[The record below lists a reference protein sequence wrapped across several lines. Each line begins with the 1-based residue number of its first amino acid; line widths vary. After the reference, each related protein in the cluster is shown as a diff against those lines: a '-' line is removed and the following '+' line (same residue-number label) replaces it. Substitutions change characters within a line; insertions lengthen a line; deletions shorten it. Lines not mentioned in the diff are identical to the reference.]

1 MARRILTINGGSSSI
16 KFALFEIGTSPGRL
30 LTGKIDRIGLPDAE
44 LSVTG
49 ADQHRDSRHVNAPSQ
64 AAAITELM
72 NWLAQWMGQGEVVAV
87 GHRVVHGGPRFSEPQ
102 QVTPE
107 LLAELHRLSP
117 FDPEHMP
124 AEIGLIEAFSRHF
137 PALPQVVCFDTAF
150 HRTLPRVA
158 SLLAIPRRYE
168 ALG

>member
-1 MARRILTINGGSSSI
+1 
-16 KFALFEIGTSPGRL
+16 
-30 LTGKIDRIGLPDAE
+30 
-44 LSVTG
+44 
-49 ADQHRDSRHVNAPSQ
+49 
-64 AAAITELM
+64 
-72 NWLAQWMGQGEVVAV
+72 
-87 GHRVVHGGPRFSEPQ
+87 
-102 QVTPE
+102 PE

-168 ALG
+168 ALGVRRYGFHGLSYTFLLEELARIAGAEAARGRLILAHLVNGASMAAVR